1 MAQNSG
7 RCGKKGDRLKLAI
20 LTRHHEPFSLRI
32 YRENIVRELIIL
44 GIEVLPFTE
53 DDSIPERCDLVWEPG
68 LAGSHLP
75 HPIFKNIHQIPLAA
89 TVHGAAPF
97 IMKWFEV
104 YPDLLHALRG
114 KIQKRRTLS
123 AWLWFRSKLSAV
135 ISVSEYGA
143 QEISLVFGLQRSL
156 IFPIYHGV
164 DHNIFQVNDKRPT
177 DEHPYLLQV
186 AQYQTKKNVERV
198 FSAYSKFPKQNCPEL
213 IVVLPDYRGKTVEIK
228 GIKLIREGLSHI
240 ELAALYRGAL
250 GFIFPSLHET
260 FGMPILEA
268 MACGCPV
275 ITSNST
281 ACAEIAG
288 DAALLVNPRS
298 VDEIAHAMG
307 RLVED
312 ESLRESLHQ
321 KGLARSRQF
330 TWHKSAREHLR
341 VFEKIA
347 GEKLW
352 V

>member
-1 MAQNSG
+1 M
-7 RCGKKGDRLKLAI
+7 KLAI

-53 DDSIPERCDLVWEPG
+53 DGSIPERCDLVWEPG
-68 LAGSHLP
+68 LAGNHLP
-75 HPIFKNIHQIPLAA
+75 RPIFKKIQIPFVA

-97 IMKWFEV
+97 SMNWKDI
-104 YPDLLHALRG
+104 YPTPFNALRG
-114 KIQKRRTLS
+114 KLQNYQTLA
-123 AWLWFRSKLSAV
+123 AWHWFRSKLSAV

-164 DHNIFQVNDKRPT
+164 EHNIFQVNDKRPT
-177 DEHPYLLQV
+177 DAHPHLLQV
-186 AQYQTKKNVERV
+186 AQYQTKKNVKRV
-198 FSAYSKFPKQNCPEL
+198 FSAYSKLPKQNCPEL
-213 IVVLPDYRGKTVEIK
+213 IVVLPGYRGKTVEIK

-288 DAALLVNPRS
+288 DAALLVSPRS
-298 VDEIAHAMG
+298 VDEIAHAIG
-307 RLVED
+307 RLIED
-312 ESLRESLHQ
+312 ESLRESLRQ
-321 KGLARSRQF
+321 KGLARSQQF
-330 TWHKSAREHLR
+330 TWRKSAEGHLK
-341 VFEKIA
+341 VFKKA
-347 GEKLW
+347 LGEKT
-352 V
+352 

>member
-1 MAQNSG
+1 MAQNNG

-20 LTRHHEPFSLRI
+20 LTRHYEPLSLRI

-75 HPIFKNIHQIPLAA
+75 HPIFKNIQIPFVA

-104 YPDLLHALRG
+104 YPDLLHALLG
-114 KIQKRRTLS
+114 KIQKRRTLA
-123 AWLWFRSKLSAV
+123 AWRWFRKKVSAV
-135 ISVSEYGA
+135 IAVSEFGA
-143 QEISLVFGLQRSL
+143 KEISTVFDL
-156 IFPIYHGV
+156 PTNMIYFIHHGV
-164 DHNIFQVNDKRPT
+164 DHDTFDMDGKKPDIEWN
-177 DEHPYLLQV
+177 YLLHV
-186 AQYQTKKNVERV
+186 SQYKPIKNVDRI
-198 FSAYSKFPKQNCPEL
+198 FAAYSTLPVDGRPVL
-213 IVVLPDYRGKTVEIK
+213 VAILPDYNNKKVDSK
-228 GIKLIREGLSHI
+228 GIRIISERLSPI
-240 ELAALYRGAL
+240 ELAKWYRGGI
-250 GFIFPSLHET
+250 GFVFPSLRES

-275 ITSNST
+275 ITSNIS
-281 ACAEIAG
+281 ACPEVAG
-288 DAALLVNPRS
+288 DAALLVDPYS
-298 VDEIAHAMG
+298 VDDIAGAMK
-307 RLVED
+307 RLIED
-312 ESLRESLHQ
+312 EPLRQSLRQ

-330 TWHKSAREHLR
+330 TWHKSAREHLK